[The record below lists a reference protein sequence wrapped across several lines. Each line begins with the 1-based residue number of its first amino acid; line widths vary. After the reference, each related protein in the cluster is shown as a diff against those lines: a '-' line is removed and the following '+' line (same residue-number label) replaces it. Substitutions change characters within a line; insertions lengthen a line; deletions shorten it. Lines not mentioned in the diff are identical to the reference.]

1 MQRIYIE
8 DEDSTIELYIDK
20 NKYDGIVFKNDNT
33 YKTVDD
39 SVFNYLKCFLL
50 SNDYKNLGIE
60 NEYNIFIDNITGLKH
75 YFKNKKEDFKMLFL
89 NNGISNVLEKNNS
102 NNKLSKKFDFNI
114 NGIKKFAVIASC
126 TAIIGICAYL
136 SESGLDIPFTRTY
149 MQKKEFA
156 NELTINEIKN
166 LIYSS
171 PNLTN
176 EEKTYLYNE
185 KLCLDVLPYIRGN
198 IKNAHVLKER
208 LDNLDITDFSPNY
221 DSSKDTL
228 GYVDYT
234 DPNIIHVKNYHE
246 NFSEEKDTIAHEII
260 HLFQANYDRNLI
272 KEACAELISYEYY
285 NTSKI
290 SSYCEE
296 VKLVKILMEIIGPDP
311 VWEYNFTGDHYRIDQ
326 EVKNYLSEEEFK
338 EFTKLITIY
347 DEDKRDENNIKLENL
362 LITLYKNKYKSDYK
376 EDEAISL
383 VMLNKDICRYYFN
396 SDYINEENSYI
407 EKKEEEIL
415 SLEEALKENV
425 VRYVIISGS
434 EITKEEAK
442 EILST
447 DNSTGKFSNYDTYV
461 IGGTEMGTNDFVPV
475 ALEDLE
481 SMEYGTIFI
490 TCEKSFGYN
499 EYINKEYENYDY
511 LATRIDLL
519 KAATILKKSERIKI
533 VRHNKYY
540 IPPIDKKEINKTI
553 LSN

>member
-33 YKTVDD
+33 YKRVDD
-39 SVFNYLKCFLL
+39 NVFNYLKFFLL
-50 SNDYKNLGIE
+50 SNNYKNIGIE
-60 NEYNIFIDNITGLKH
+60 NECDVLVDNITGLKH
-75 YFKNKKEDFKMLFL
+75 YFKNKKEDFEMLFL

-102 NNKLSKKFDFNI
+102 NNKLSKKFNFNI
-114 NGIKKFAVIASC
+114 KGLKNFAVIASC
-126 TAIIGICAYL
+126 TTLIGVCVYL
-136 SESGLDIPFTRTY
+136 SEAGIDIPFTRTY
-149 MQKKEFA
+149 IQKQEFA
-156 NELTINEIKN
+156 DELTVNEIKN
-166 LIYSS
+166 LIYLS

-176 EEKTYLYNE
+176 EEKSYLYNE
-185 KLCLDVLPYIRGN
+185 KLCSDVLPYIKGN
-198 IKNAHVLKER
+198 IKNAYVLKER
-208 LDNLDITDFSPNY
+208 LENLDITDFSPNY
-221 DSSKDTL
+221 DASKDTL

-234 DPNIIHVKNYHE
+234 DPNVIHVRDYHG
-246 NFSEEKDTIAHEII
+246 NFSEEKETIAHEAV

-285 NTSKI
+285 HTSKI
-290 SSYCEE
+290 TSYVEE
-296 VKLVKILMEIIGPDP
+296 VKLVKMLMEIIGPDP
-311 VWEYNFTGDHYRIDQ
+311 VWEFNFTGDHYRIDQ
-326 EVKNYLSEEEFK
+326 EVQNYLNEEEFK
-338 EFTKLITIY
+338 EFIQLITTY
-347 DEDKRDENNIKLENL
+347 DDEKRDENNLKLEKL
-362 LITLYKNKYKSDYK
+362 LITLYRNKYKGDYK

-407 EKKEEEIL
+407 EKREEEVL
-415 SLEEALKENV
+415 SLEDALKENV

-447 DNSTGKFSNYDTYV
+447 NNSVGKYSNYDTYV
-461 IGGTEMGTNDFVPV
+461 IGGTEKGTSDFVPV
-475 ALEDLE
+475 TLEDLE

-499 EYINKEYENYDY
+499 EYIKKEYENYDY

-519 KAATILKKSERIKI
+519 KAATILKQSERIKI

-540 IPPIDKKEINKTI
+540 IPPIDQKKTNKNSLT
-553 LSN
+553 S